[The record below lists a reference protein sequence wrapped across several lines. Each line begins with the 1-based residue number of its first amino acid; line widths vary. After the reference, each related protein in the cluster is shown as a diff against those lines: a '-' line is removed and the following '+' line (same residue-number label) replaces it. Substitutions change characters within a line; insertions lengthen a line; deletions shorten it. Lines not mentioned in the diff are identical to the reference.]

1 VERKRIVMLVTLS
14 RVLAAPMLLLAGAN
28 HWWGQAAFLLA
39 VGCAGNIADDRMAN
53 NWNVNTR
60 ASRRLRGN
68 ANTLL
73 AFCALA
79 AAIVG
84 GIWPWQLMLL
94 ALLWGGVRWYERHLH
109 GEWLAAARLLPAGG
123 LCLLAIAEASFAHHA
138 LGVSFA
144 FALGVMVFVTAAICY
159 MERDR
164 VYHFLHLALSGR
176 S

>member
-94 ALLWGGVRWYERHLH
+94 ALLWAGIYWYERHLY
-109 GEWLAAARLLPAGG
+109 GDWLAAARLLLPAGG
-123 LCLLAIAEASFAHHA
+123 VCLLAIAESSYLHHAWGISFALVLSA
-138 LGVSFA
+138 MLPVVA
-144 FALGVMVFVTAAICY
+144 TICY

-164 VYHFLHLALSGR
+164 VRAFMHLALR
-176 S
+176 